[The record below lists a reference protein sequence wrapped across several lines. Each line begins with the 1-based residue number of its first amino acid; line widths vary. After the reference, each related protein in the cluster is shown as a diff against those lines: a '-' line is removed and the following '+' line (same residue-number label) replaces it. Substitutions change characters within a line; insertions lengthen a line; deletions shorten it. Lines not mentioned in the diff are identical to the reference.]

1 MTSVITFPATSQLT
15 EADLVTSSPRHLVTS
30 SPRHLV
36 TSSPRH
42 LVTLSLVF
50 PAPSDLN

>member
-15 EADLVTSSPRHLVTS
+15 EADLVTSSPRHLVT
-30 SPRHLV
+30 
-36 TSSPRH
+36 
-42 LVTLSLVF
+42 LSLVF